1 MLLPM
6 NTRPR
11 HANSRLLAVLCALLL
26 LVRVDGAHLHLC
38 LDGAEPPLSLHAVD
52 LQVHHE
58 GEVASVVHFDVDL
71 PFPGEASPRSLDA
84 GDAPVLASAGVVQHP
99 VPRGRSLTCAHAID
113 APACAPPRHLTP
125 PVCGP
130 PRQPLV

>member
-1 MLLPM
+1 M

-52 LQVHHE
+52 MQLHHE
-58 GEVASVVHFDVDL
+58 GEVASVPHFDVDL
-71 PFPGEASPRSLDA
+71 PFPGDASPRSLDT
-84 GDAPVLASAGVVQHP
+84 GDAPVLASAAVLQHP
-99 VPRGRSLTCAHAID
+99 VPRGPSLIGARALD
-113 APACAPPRHLTP
+113 APAYAPPRHLTP

-130 PRQPLV
+130 PRLPLV